1 MATEALVGPEQIVS
15 IEYELRDDDGNML
28 DETGEEE
35 PLTYLH
41 GSGQLVIGVEK
52 ALDGKPVGE
61 VIEVTVPPEEG
72 YGEHDPEKI
81 FDVPRENFD
90 FEVEVGQILQAQS
103 ADGQGMP
110 VQVKEVGKESVSLDA
125 NHPLAGM
132 SLNFKIKV
140 LDVRE
145 ATDDEKNH
153 GHSCCG
159 CSSCDE

>member
-1 MATEALVGPEQIVS
+1 MANEAVVGPEQIVS
-15 IEYELRDDDGNML
+15 IEYQLRDDEGKML
-28 DETGEEE
+28 DETGGDE
-35 PLTYLH
+35 PLNYLH

-52 ALDGKPVGE
+52 ALEGKSVGTE
-61 VIEVTVPPEEG
+61 IEVVVPPAEG

-81 FDVPRENFD
+81 FDVPRKNFD
-90 FEVEVGQILQAQS
+90 FEVEVGQTLQAQS

-125 NHPLAGM
+125 NHPLSGM
-132 SLNFKIKV
+132 NLNFKIKI
-140 LDVRE
+140 LDVHE

-159 CSSCDE
+159 CNSCE

>member
-1 MATEALVGPEQIVS
+1 MATETVVGPEQIVS
-15 IEYELRDDDGNML
+15 IEYELRDDGGKML
-28 DETGEEE
+28 DETGGDE
-35 PLTYLH
+35 PLSYLH

-52 ALDGKPVGE
+52 ALEGKSVGAE
-61 VIEVTVPPEEG
+61 IEVVVPPEEG

-103 ADGQGMP
+103 ANGESTP
-110 VQVKEVGKESVSLDA
+110 VQVKEVGEKSVSLDA
-125 NHPLAGM
+125 NHPLAGI

-140 LDVRE
+140 LEVRE
-145 ATDDEKNH
+145 ATPEEKNH

-159 CSSCDE
+159 CHSCDE